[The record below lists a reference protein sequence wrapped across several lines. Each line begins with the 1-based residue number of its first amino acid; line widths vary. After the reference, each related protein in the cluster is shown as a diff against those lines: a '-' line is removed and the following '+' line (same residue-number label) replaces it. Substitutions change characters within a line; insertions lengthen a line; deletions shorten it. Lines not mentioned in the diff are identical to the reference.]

1 MRLRTIAFIDG
12 RAVRVDEGP
21 SYARLPGHSG
31 SLVVAPSRPVKAH
44 LTKNQT
50 APARAAA
57 YERTKRYRERLR
69 GAA

>member
-1 MRLRTIAFIDG
+1 MRVRAFIDG
-12 RAVRVDEGP
+12 KWDWRDLGP